1 MLQANYIHVKAAPE
15 HTFPL
20 LLKQTLVKQG
30 CVVEDEL
37 FLQGNWKMGTCR
49 PDTRSLLGER
59 KKPRRRVVY
68 YEHL

>member
-37 FLQGNWKMGTCR
+37 FCKETGKWGPAVGHPLTAWGTEKASPTGR
-49 PDTRSLLGER
+49 LL
-59 KKPRRRVVY
+59 
-68 YEHL
+68 